1 MTGTTG
7 ALLFGAA
14 VLVVLVVWW
23 GYNRLVTLRNRVEA
37 AWADLD
43 VHLERRRAL
52 IPNLVAV
59 VEAYAQHERDVLE
72 SVTAARAGGDHAE
85 GAAEQ
90 SQAEGSVDDAL
101 GQVVALAEAYPDLK
115 ADERFRDLHTE
126 LVATENKI
134 AFSRQLYNDTVTAL
148 RNRLESF
155 PGNLYARR
163 LGFAPPE
170 LFAADVGARAS
181 TRVVLE

>member
-1 MTGTTG
+1 MTGWVLAG
-7 ALLFGAA
+7 A
-14 VLVVLVVWW
+14 VVVVAFAVWW

-59 VEAYAQHERDVLE
+59 VEGYAEHERDVLE
-72 SVTAARAGGDHAE
+72 SVTAARATGDQAADTRSQSDAE
-85 GAAEQ
+85 AA
-90 SQAEGSVDDAL
+90 VDDSL
-101 GQVVALAEAYPDLK
+101 GRVVALAEAYPDLK
-115 ADERFRDLHTE
+115 ADARFRELHTE

-148 RNRLESF
+148 RNRLQSF

-163 LGFAPPE
+163 LGFELPE
-170 LFAADVGARAS
+170 LFAADVGARGAA
-181 TRVVLE
+181 RVVLE